1 MPTDAREEPIVF
13 EIGGERLAL
22 PSVPAMIVGRST
34 NAPGDPQPDVDL
46 SAFGAHRAGVS
57 RRHLKIMRRG
67 ELPFVTDLGS
77 SNGTFLNGGRLIAYN
92 EYALQSGD
100 GLRLGQLRVVV
111 RFPPYPPPS
120 FTPPPSPQPPSPA
133 PEPIFPPRPP
143 KRLIAHAEH
152 DDQE

>member
-57 RRHLKIMRRG
+57 RRHLKLMRRG
-67 ELPFVTDLGS
+67 ELLFVTTWAAAMGRFS
-77 SNGTFLNGGRLIAYN
+77 MEGGL
-92 EYALQSGD
+92 
-100 GLRLGQLRVVV
+100 
-111 RFPPYPPPS
+111 
-120 FTPPPSPQPPSPA
+120 SPTTSMLYKA
-133 PEPIFPPRPP
+133 
-143 KRLIAHAEH
+143 AMN
-152 DDQE
+152 